1 MAESRVIYIAEN
13 EDVLEVLDRENIKIP
28 EVNWRDL
35 AFISNKK
42 NNNQVGYFQFKVGEA
57 YYKFFIIPKIHQD
70 STEKEK
76 DFISY
81 FRRFYELKIKYRDLV
96 KYESVEGNIVDVS
109 FEDFDKKRR
118 SGTVE
123 EFIRY
128 KYEFALQTLDK
139 FFRKHSKTR
148 IQKKSFS
155 SQSIQHKLDLSRN
168 IREIDKSK
176 VHQIRREEE
185 LFSEIA
191 EVSRQVLKSFKTQKI
206 KQLSSEQENL
216 THLTNAVLNQIQKRY
231 KTESGIITQDRQII
245 TNRIRKLF
253 KGKKELSE
261 VYLSLLILIGLE
273 HYQSEDSSRE
283 VLKMENMIALFFNP
297 ADLYEWIVFDWW
309 KTNYP
314 EAEIKMDNS
323 NSETLKQYQLILKNG
338 EPVKPSL
345 ESRPDLIVETE
356 DQVWIIDA
364 KWKTPKT
371 LTEITFADISKLQRD
386 FEIRK
391 NDYLEKVI
399 ENLLI
404 FPKTDF
410 DDFEGVRLNY
420 STEFEF
426 GVREIR
432 P

>member
-1 MAESRVIYIAEN
+1 MAESKVIYIAEN
-13 EDVLEVLDRENIKIP
+13 EDILEKLDKENIKIP
-28 EVNWRDL
+28 DVNWRDL

-42 NNNQVGYFQFKVGEA
+42 NNNQVGYFQFKVGES
-57 YYKFFIIPKIHQD
+57 YYKFFIIPKIHKD

-76 DFISY
+76 DFIIY
-81 FRRFYELKIKYRDLV
+81 FTRFYELKSKYGDLV
-96 KYESVEGNIVDVS
+96 KDKRVEGNIVDVS
-109 FEDFDKKRR
+109 FEDFDQKR

-128 KYEFALQTLDK
+128 KYEFALKTLDK

-155 SQSIQHKLDLSRN
+155 SQSIQHKLDLGRN

-176 VHQIRREEE
+176 VHQIRRKEE

-191 EVSRQVLKSFKTQKI
+191 EVSRQVLKSFKVQKI
-206 KQLSSEQENL
+206 KQLSSGQENL
-216 THLTNAVLNQIQKRY
+216 THLTNGALNQIQKRY
-231 KTESGIITQDRQII
+231 KSESGIITQDRQII

-261 VYLSLLILIGLE
+261 VYLSLLILVGLE

-283 VLKMENMIALFFNP
+283 VLKLENMIALFFNP

-314 EAEIKMDNS
+314 EAKILMDNA
-323 NSETLKQYQLILKNG
+323 NSETLKHYQLILDSG
-338 EPVKPSL
+338 IPVNPSL
-345 ESRPDLIVETE
+345 ESRPDLIVETD

-371 LTEITFADISKLQRD
+371 LTEISFADISKLQRD

-391 NDYLEKVI
+391 DDYLQKDI
-399 ENLLI
+399 ENLLV
-404 FPKTDF
+404 FPKAGFPDQ
-410 DDFEGVRLNY
+410 DGIRLSFSSN
-420 STEFEF
+420 FNF
-426 GVREIR
+426 GVRTTET
-432 P
+432 

>member
-13 EDVLEVLDRENIKIP
+13 EDILEKLDKENIKIP
-28 EVNWRDL
+28 DVNWRDL

-42 NNNQVGYFQFKVGEA
+42 NNNQVGYFQFRVEEI
-57 YYKFFIIPKIHQD
+57 YYKFFIIPKIHKD

-81 FRRFYELKIKYRDLV
+81 FTRFYELKNKYRDLV

-109 FEDFDKKRR
+109 FENFDQKQ

-123 EFIRY
+123 EFIQY
-128 KYEFALQTLDK
+128 KYEFALKTLDK

-191 EVSRQVLKSFKTQKI
+191 EISRQVLKSFKTQKI
-206 KQLSSEQENL
+206 KQLSSDEENL
-216 THLTNAVLNQIQKRY
+216 IHLTNGVLNQIQKRY
-231 KTESGIITQDRQII
+231 KAESGIITQDRQII

-261 VYLSLLILIGLE
+261 VYLSLLILVGLE

-283 VLKMENMIALFFNP
+283 VLKLENMIALFFNP

-309 KTNYP
+309 KTHYP
-314 EAEIKMDNS
+314 EAKIQMDGS
-323 NSETLKQYQLILKNG
+323 NSETKKNYQLILKSG
-338 EPVKPSL
+338 EPVSPSL

-391 NDYLEKVI
+391 GDYLEKAI

-410 DDFEGVRLNY
+410 TDIDGLSLSY
-420 STEFEF
+420 SKHFEF
-426 GVREIR
+426 GIREIR

>member
-1 MAESRVIYIAEN
+1 MTESQVIHIAEN
-13 EDVLEVLDRENIKIP
+13 EDVLEVLNRENISIP
-28 EVNWRDL
+28 ETHWRDL

-57 YYKFFIIPKIHQD
+57 YYKFFIIPKIHKD

-81 FRRFYELKIKYRDLV
+81 FSRFYQLKNKYPDFMRDR
-96 KYESVEGNIVDVS
+96 SVQGNIVDFS
-109 FEDFDKKRR
+109 FDDFDEKR
-118 SGTVE
+118 SDTVE
-123 EFIRY
+123 DFIRY
-128 KYEFALQTLDK
+128 KYEDSLKTLDK
-139 FFRKHSKTR
+139 FFRKHSKIR
-148 IQKKSFS
+148 VRRKSFA
-155 SQSIQHKLDLSRN
+155 SQSIQHKLDLGRN

-206 KQLSSEQENL
+206 KQLSMDQEKL
-216 THLTNAVLNQIQKRY
+216 VHLANGVLNQIQKRY
-231 KTESGIITQDRQII
+231 KSEYGVITHDRQII

-261 VYLSLLILIGLE
+261 VYNSLLILIGLE
-273 HYQSEDSSRE
+273 HFQSEDSSRE
-283 VLKMENMIALFFNP
+283 ILKLENMVALFFNP

-309 KTNYP
+309 KTNFP
-314 EAEIKMDNS
+314 DAVIKMDNS
-323 NSETLKQYQLILKNG
+323 DSQTLKHYQLILDSG
-338 EPVKPSL
+338 DSVQAPL
-345 ESRPDLIVETE
+345 ESRPDLIVET
-356 DQVWIIDA
+356 DDKVWIIDA

-371 LTEITFADISKLQRD
+371 LTEISFADISKLQRD

-391 NDYLEKVI
+391 ADYTQKEI
-399 ENLLI
+399 QNLLI
-404 FPKTDF
+404 YPMKKFSDKFGISLSYVNDF
-410 DDFEGVRLNY
+410 K
-420 STEFEF
+420 F
-426 GVREIR
+426 GVKELK